1 MNPKIL
7 YASFDTVPSPKGAST
22 HIIEFVKR
30 LGAEFGNVVLLT
42 PNENDGFDPDFLP
55 GLQHVE
61 VECVDDNPIGRAR
74 LFRIAVEEVL
84 SKQPFSIMHFRSI
97 FAGMAACRSELNRG
111 AALIYEANGFPSVE
125 MKSHYPAIASQ
136 RSFIEKLRSQ
146 ELHCLRKANQII
158 TVSETTANFVSARL
172 GDQQK
177 EITTIPNGASM
188 ADFVY
193 RDPPTVDGPLEI
205 LYVGTASPWQGL
217 GVLLEA
223 VAAVNRQRPCRL
235 TILGPP
241 NRRRNRPL
249 NKRIEKLGIA
259 DLINWYAVDTKPE
272 VNNAFHQAHLTVAP
286 LLADD
291 RNCLQGCCPIKIIE
305 AMASGCPLIA
315 SDLPVVR
322 EIAVPEDHFLPARQ
336 GDVDNLKNRILE
348 LASNHDLATRLAQ
361 AARSQYES
369 RLTWAA
375 ATNTLVSVYKKLLVG
390 FDARVSK

>member
-1 MNPKIL
+1 VNPKIL

-30 LGAEFGNVVLLT
+30 LGSEFGNVVLLT
-42 PNENDGFDPDFLP
+42 PNEHDGFAPEFLP
-55 GLQHVE
+55 GVQHVE

-74 LFRIAVEEVL
+74 LFRIAVEGVL
-84 SKQPFSIMHFRSI
+84 RKQPFSIIHFRSI
-97 FAGMAACRSELNRG
+97 FAGMAACQSELNRG
-111 AALIYEANGFPSVE
+111 ASLVYEANGFPSVE
-125 MKSHYPAIASQ
+125 MKSHYPAIANR

-146 ELHCLRKANQII
+146 ELHCLRNANQII

-172 GDQQK
+172 GDLRK
-177 EITTIPNGASM
+177 EITTIPNGASL

-193 RDPPTVDGPLEI
+193 RDPPSVEGPLEI

-217 GVLLEA
+217 GVLIEA

-235 TILGPP
+235 TILGPS

-249 NKRIEKLGIA
+249 NKRIEKMGIA
-259 DLINWYAVDTKPE
+259 DLINWYAVDTKSE

-305 AMASGCPLIA
+305 AMASGCPIIA

-322 EIAVPEDHFLPARQ
+322 EIAVPDDHFLPARQ

-348 LASNHDLATRLAQ
+348 LASNHGAATRLAQ
-361 AARSQYES
+361 AARAQYES
-369 RLTWAA
+369 RFTWAA
-375 ATNTLVSVYKKLLVG
+375 ATDTLVGVYDKLLSSADVI
-390 FDARVSK
+390 

>member
-55 GLQHVE
+55 GVQHVE

-84 SKQPFSIMHFRSI
+84 SKQPFSIIHFRSI

-375 ATNTLVSVYKKLLVG
+375 ATNTLVSVYEKLLTSV
-390 FDARVSK
+390 DVV